1 MSFKKS
7 VVLLQVVF
15 VCLFAS
21 SAFAYEVEPLA
32 YIELSLP
39 DDAAEVGHV
48 YLTDYIARLYP
59 GEVISIGEPIEL
71 LSEDLVPIA
80 LSYPLAID
88 RENPITFEE
97 EKSIFEDY
105 ETAWDVQHAYYKS
118 LDLTA
123 GSLDFQ
129 RMKNGTEETYNQLKE
144 ISNAFMKQR
153 VSIVHLVLG
162 FDSSEPVILGMHR
175 LVDVFSIDDS
185 LLSEE
190 VEYKLIGYG
199 INSDPFGLLHPV
211 GVYEDTNNGV
221 LWGDELNWE
230 CVDGTHLFPLGLFDS
245 ETSGLF
251 SEYHRRQA
259 KEE

>member
-1 MSFKKS
+1 MSFKMS
-7 VVLLQVVF
+7 VVLLQVLF
-15 VCLFAS
+15 VCILAS
-21 SAFAYEVEPLA
+21 SAFTYEVEPLA

-39 DDAAEVGHV
+39 DDAAEVGNV
-48 YLTDYIARLYP
+48 FLFDYIARLYP

-71 LSEDLVPIA
+71 LSEDLAPIA

-88 RENPITFEE
+88 RENPITYEG
-97 EKSIFEDY
+97 EKNIYDSWWKAWNDCHDY
-105 ETAWDVQHAYYKS
+105 YNS

-123 GSLDFQ
+123 GSLDLQ
-129 RMKNGTEETYNQLKE
+129 KMKNGTEESYNHLTD
-144 ISNAFMKQR
+144 ISRAFMKQR
-153 VSIVHLVLG
+153 VSIVHIVLG
-162 FDSSEPVILGMHR
+162 FDSLEPVILGMHR

-199 INSDPFGLLHPV
+199 INSDPFGTLHPV
-211 GVYEDTNNGV
+211 GIYEDTNNCV

-230 CVDGTHLFPLGLFDS
+230 CVDGTHLFPLGHFDS